1 MLTNEVDISKERV
14 YNLFERS
21 HKTELGEIQMT
32 LKKISALSMA
42 SLVLIPTASYL
53 LSIPANA
60 DTVQS
65 VVTSQSSKINTTTD
79 NHKLFDAYVSVKDNQ
94 FVLNIPQDIQL
105 NQNEVEQVKQQISDV
120 NSKIRTNK
128 LIINQTTK
136 EISSQNPTLRSSGYT
151 YGNFWWGTRYYF
163 RSNAAVYAMDHDL
176 DNWSI
181 MTGVTALWAPAVAV
195 LGAAY
200 FQKVKSD
207 LDYYNNTHSKN
218 YIDMDVNWAGVY
230 SIYAV

>member
-1 MLTNEVDISKERV
+1 
-14 YNLFERS
+14 
-21 HKTELGEIQMT
+21 MT
-32 LKKISALSMA
+32 LKKLTALSMA

-53 LSIPANA
+53 LNIPVNA

-65 VVTSQSSKINTTTD
+65 VGTVESSKASTTTD
-79 NHKLFDAYVSVKDNQ
+79 NHKFFDAYVSVKDNQ
-94 FVLNIPQDIQL
+94 FILNIPQDIQL
-105 NQNEVEQVKQQISDV
+105 NQKEVEQVEQQISDV
-120 NSKIRTNK
+120 NSKIKANK
-128 LIINQTTK
+128 LTINQTTK
-136 EISSQNPTLRSSGYT
+136 EISSQSPTLKSSGYT

-181 MTGVTALWAPAVAV
+181 MSGVTALWAPAVAV